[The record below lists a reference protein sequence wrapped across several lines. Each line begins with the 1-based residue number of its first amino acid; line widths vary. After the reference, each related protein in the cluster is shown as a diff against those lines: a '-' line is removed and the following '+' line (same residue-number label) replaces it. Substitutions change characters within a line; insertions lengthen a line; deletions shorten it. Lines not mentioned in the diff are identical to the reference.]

1 MHRLYSMFP
10 PGLPGVGLVLL
21 RLAVAATLWPLPE
34 TLQTWPVGHFA
45 ICCYVALLI
54 ILGAGLFTPIAAL
67 LCLLLK
73 CVALIGPYVAPV
85 EYLSAAALASLALV
99 FLGPGAYSLDSQ
111 LYGRR
116 ELTLRSQRYPR

>member
-10 PGLPGVGLVLL
+10 PGFPGAGLVLL
-21 RLAVAATLWPLPE
+21 RLAVMISLWHPE
-34 TLQTWPVGHFA
+34 ALQTWPAGQFLIWCDA
-45 ICCYVALLI
+45 ALFI
-54 ILGAGLFTPIAAL
+54 ALGVGLFTPIAAL

-73 CVALIGPYVAPV
+73 CVELATSSVTPA
-85 EYLSAAALASLALV
+85 EYPSGAALASLALV

-116 ELTLRSQRYPR
+116 ELKLRPKR

>member
-10 PGLPGVGLVLL
+10 SGYPGAGLVLL
-21 RLAVAATLWPLPE
+21 RLAVTITLWPLPE
-34 TLQTWPVGHFA
+34 ALQTWPAGPFLIWCDA
-45 ICCYVALLI
+45 ALLI
-54 ILGAGLFTPIAAL
+54 ALGAGLFTPIAAL

-73 CVALIGPYVAPV
+73 CVELATPGAAPI
-85 EYLSAAALASLALV
+85 ECLSNAALASLALV

-116 ELTLRSQRYPR
+116 EWILQPRR